1 MGNENEV
8 SGEPRPAGVKSK
20 SLLSYAA
27 GERTARSPAPA
38 QPKPSLAVGQI
49 LVSVR
54 STQQPP
60 AHQPPPEWT
69 PVIASSH
76 VKSQVIL
83 VCGRSRLGQGGHGVA
98 WQVEKLLAGL
108 QLLTGVSD
116 GGPPRQ
122 AVALAGVCG
131 AGAVVLAEV
140 LLDLVA
146 RDLHRR
152 QRVPHSR
159 LRVHVLRCRGRS
171 HDLGVAAEGASGKD
185 FKRGSKMIRN
195 AITERLSK

>member
-83 VCGRSRLGQGGHGVA
+83 VCGMFSTWPGRTWRGVA
-98 WQVEKLLAGL
+98 GR
-108 QLLTGVSD
+108 TIIG
-116 GGPPRQ
+116 RITTT
-122 AVALAGVCG
+122 
-131 AGAVVLAEV
+131 
-140 LLDLVA
+140 
-146 RDLHRR
+146 HRR
-152 QRVPHSR
+152 IRRRPSSTSGCPCR
-159 LRVHVLRCRGRS
+159 SLRRRSSGTRRSTPRPGR
-171 HDLGVAAEGASGKD
+171 A
-185 FKRGSKMIRN
+185 
-195 AITERLSK
+195 